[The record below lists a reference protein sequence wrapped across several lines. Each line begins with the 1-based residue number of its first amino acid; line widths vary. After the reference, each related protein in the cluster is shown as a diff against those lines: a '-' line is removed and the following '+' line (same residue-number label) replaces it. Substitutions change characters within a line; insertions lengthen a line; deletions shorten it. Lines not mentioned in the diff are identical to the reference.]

1 MAIDQGFSP
10 AEEVPVSSLTG
21 ESGGRLSVL

>member
-10 AEEVPVSSLTG
+10 ADEDPVSSFTG